1 MSKLVRLMLEKYGL
15 LDETTHED
23 RKEIDRI
30 IEERTSCYCDEG
42 IKMLSEE
49 EFLSMVEYVLKKRK
63 KKMEKEEVTYV

>member
-15 LDETTHED
+15 LEVTTHED

-30 IEERTSCYCDEG
+30 IEERTGYYCDEG

-49 EFLSMVEYVLKKRK
+49 EFLSIVKYVLKKK
-63 KKMEKEEVTYV
+63 KRTRREEVAYA